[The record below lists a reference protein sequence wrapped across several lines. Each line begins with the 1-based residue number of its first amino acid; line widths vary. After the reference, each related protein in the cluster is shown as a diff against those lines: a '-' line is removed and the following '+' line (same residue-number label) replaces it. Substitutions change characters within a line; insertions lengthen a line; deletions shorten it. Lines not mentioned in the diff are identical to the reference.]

1 MRKFMKV
8 CAMAALIFI
17 LLGLLLGVT
26 GSLGHGSPRFSFG
39 EVLSAVTGGR
49 VSGDSVDR
57 WGENVAEQ
65 IQENTGNVH
74 YDLDDNMDF
83 DEDYP
88 IQEGDVE
95 RFDLGTADAGITEL
109 ELEAGGC
116 SVEVKSSEDEHFYV
130 EAAGMR
136 RFQGYVEENT
146 LTVRGTAKYTTNNW
160 KGSITL
166 YVPEGYHW
174 EQATL
179 ELGAGSLEAEKMFAD
194 NLEAH
199 VGAGQMVFDEL
210 NADQS
215 VFDCGMGQLIAE
227 QLRSRV
233 VDATVGMGSLQ
244 LTGDVTEQLT
254 GECSM
259 GELQLELSG
268 AQTDYNYD
276 LSCGM
281 GELTVGDDG
290 YSGMVQKKQINNN
303 AVKSMDLE
311 CAMGSVSVQF
321 E

>member
-1 MRKFMKV
+1 MKV

-26 GSLGHGSPRFSFG
+26 GSLGHGSQHFSFG

-95 RFDLGTADAGITEL
+95 KFDLGIADAGITEL

-116 SVEVKSSEDEHFYV
+116 SVEVKTSKDEHFYV

-136 RFQGYVEENT
+136 RFQGYVEGNT
-146 LTVRGTAKYTTNNW
+146 LTVRGTAKYTTANW
-160 KGSITL
+160 NGSITL
-166 YVPEGYHW
+166 YVPADYQW

-194 NLEAH
+194 SLEAH

-210 NADQS
+210 NANQS
-215 VFDCGMGQLIAE
+215 VFDCGMGQLIVE
-227 QLRSRV
+227 QLQSRI

-244 LTGDVTEQLT
+244 LKGDVTEQLT
-254 GECSM
+254 AECSM
-259 GELQLELSG
+259 GELQCKLAG
-268 AQTDYNYD
+268 IQTDFNYD
-276 LSCGM
+276 LRCGM
-281 GELTVGDDG
+281 GELTVGDDSYAG
-290 YSGMVQKKQINNN
+290 VVQEKQINNN
-303 AVKSMDLE
+303 ATKSMDLE

>member
-1 MRKFMKV
+1 MKV

-26 GSLGHGSPRFSFG
+26 GSLGHGSPHFSFG

-57 WGENVAEQ
+57 WSENVADQ

-74 YDLDDNMDF
+74 YELDDNMEF

-88 IQEGDVE
+88 IQEGNVE
-95 RFDLGTADAGITEL
+95 RFDLGTADTGITEL

-116 SVEVKSSEDEHFYV
+116 SVEVKTSEDAHFYV

-136 RFQGYVEENT
+136 RFQGYVEGNT
-146 LTVRGTAKYTTNNW
+146 LTVRGTANYTTNNW
-160 KGSITL
+160 NGSITL
-166 YVPEGYHW
+166 YVPEGCRW

-179 ELGAGSLEAEKMFAD
+179 ELGAGSLEAEKMVAD

-199 VGAGQMVFDEL
+199 VGAGQMIFDEL
-210 NADQS
+210 YADQTT
-215 VFDCGMGQLIAE
+215 FDCGMGQLIAE
-227 QLRSRV
+227 QLQSRI

-259 GELQLELSG
+259 GELQLELAG
-268 AQTDYNYD
+268 TQTDFNYD

-281 GELTVGDDG
+281 GELTVGDDSYTG
-290 YSGMVQKKQINNN
+290 LAQKKQIHNN

-311 CAMGSVSVQF
+311 CSMGSITVQF